1 MVAGGGEWQFILF
14 YVSYLLILGVF
25 FSLDGAQILL
35 GNVNQ
40 TIPITQ
46 PTTPAPSGLDI
57 LTFIT
62 YVISNLVLIFSLAF
76 INPFSAI
83 GFLGWIS
90 IVGGIVTIY
99 IILRLVRGGG

>member
-1 MVAGGGEWQFILF
+1 MGDEWQFILF

-25 FSLDGAQILL
+25 LSLEGSDILL
-35 GNVNQ
+35 SGVNS

-46 PTTPAPSGLDI
+46 PITPAPSGLDI
-57 LTFIT
+57 LTFIV
-62 YVISNLVLIFSLAF
+62 YVITNIGIIFTLAF

-90 IVGGIVTIY
+90 IAGGIVVIY
-99 IILRLVRGGG
+99 IILKLVRGGG